1 MAIVKQFEPYKEDPI
16 ALYGLGIETEKALKT
31 LGSEFRIAGLLDSF
45 REDGSLYGKPVIPLR
60 SLPEYGVKL
69 IIVVARP
76 GSCRAITKR
85 IASFCE
91 KQGIAL
97 MDIRGRNLLV
107 SRKAVYRLDC
117 ADGITKE
124 RLARIA
130 GAYDVVSFD
139 LFDTLITRRVLT
151 PDDMIELTDMAL
163 RRRGVEIDDFCKKR
177 IWCEKELSK
186 AAAPK
191 LLEIYQFMTERFSI
205 SAISAAEL
213 AQLEWETDFNL
224 LLPRFEMVEF
234 LHWLHRRG
242 KAAYIVSDTYYTNA
256 QLAAVLKKCGISEYS
271 GLLASCE
278 YRTGKTQK
286 LFDHLKEI
294 IGEKRCLHIG
304 DDLVSDIES
313 AQKHGLDA
321 RQIFSGIE
329 FMERTAYL
337 GLGEEPDE
345 MASRVKLGMLASNLF
360 NSPFQFER
368 GGRIGADS
376 AYDIGYLF
384 FAPIITDFMGW
395 FDEKARADGTANI
408 WFGARD
414 GALIKRLYGILH
426 PDNHSVYFLTSR
438 TAAIR
443 AGTENDGDIEY
454 VAGMRYSGPLSKQL
468 AERFGISAEPPEG
481 ASLSDYKAEILER
494 AKSSRRNY
502 LTYINGL
509 EIQRG
514 GILFF
519 DFVAKGTTQ
528 FFLSRLVE
536 NPIKGLYFLQL
547 EKENMAGRGLVIET
561 FYDTD
566 DKEPAIYDDY
576 YILEPVLSSSMPPVV
591 DFDEGGRPC
600 YARETRSDDD
610 IRSFQAA
617 QDGIL
622 EYFHIYYSIIPN
634 LYDGID
640 RKLDED
646 LLGLIHKLELRDGAF
661 LGQKVEDPFFNRST
675 DMTDLI

>member
-1 MAIVKQFEPYKEDPI
+1 MAMVEGFEQYKDDPI
-16 ALYGLGIETEKALKT
+16 ALYGLGIETEKALRT
-31 LGSEFRIAGLLDSF
+31 LGPKFRIVGLLDSF
-45 REDGSLYGKPVIPLR
+45 REDGSLYEKPIIPLR
-60 SLPEYGVKL
+60 SVPEYGVKL

-76 GSCRAITKR
+76 GSCRAIAKR
-85 IASFCE
+85 IAGFCE
-91 KQGIAL
+91 KQRIAL
-97 MDIRGRNLLV
+97 LDIRGRDLLV
-107 SRKAVYRLDC
+107 SHKAVYRLDC
-117 ADGITKE
+117 TDGITKE

-130 GAYDVVSFD
+130 NEYDAVSFD
-139 LFDTLITRRVLT
+139 LFDTLIMRRVLT
-151 PDDMIELTDMAL
+151 PADVIELTDAAI
-163 RRRGVEIDDFCKKR
+163 RRRGVEIEDFCKKR

-205 SAISAAEL
+205 SGISAAEL
-213 AQLEWETDFNL
+213 ARLEWEADFNL
-224 LLPRFEMVEF
+224 LLPRCEMVEF
-234 LHWLHRRG
+234 LHRLYRQG
-242 KAAYIVSDTYYTNA
+242 KAVYIVSDTYYTSI
-256 QLAAVLKKCGISEYS
+256 QLAAVLKKCGIREYS

-286 LFDHLKEI
+286 LFERLKEVL
-294 IGEKRCLHIG
+294 GGKHCLHIG
-304 DDLVSDIES
+304 DDLVSDIEC

-321 RQIFSGIE
+321 CQIFSGIE
-329 FMERTAYL
+329 FLERTGYL
-337 GLGEEPDE
+337 GLGGEPDA

-384 FAPIITDFMGW
+384 FAPIISDFMGW
-395 FDEKARADGTANI
+395 FDEKTRADRTANI

-414 GALIKRLYGILH
+414 GELIKRLYDIVH

-443 AGTENDGDIEY
+443 AGTESAEDIMY
-454 VAGMRYSGPLSKQL
+454 VAGMQYAGPLSKQL
-468 AERFGISAEPPEG
+468 AERFGVFAEPPEG
-481 ASLSDYKAEILER
+481 ASLSDYKTEILER
-494 AKSSRRNY
+494 AKLSRRNY
-502 LTYINGL
+502 LAYINGL
-509 EIQRG
+509 EVSRG

-528 FFLSRLVE
+528 FFLARLVE
-536 NPIKGLYFLQL
+536 KPIKGFYFLQL
-547 EKENMAGRGLVIET
+547 EKENMAGKGLAIES
-561 FYDTD
+561 FYDAG
-566 DKEPAIYDDY
+566 DKEAAVYDDY
-576 YILEPVLSSSMPPVV
+576 YILEPVLSSSMPSVV

-600 YARETRSDDD
+600 YARETRSKDD

-622 EYFHIYYSIIPN
+622 EYFRIYYGIIPN

-640 RKLDED
+640 RKLDEA
-646 LLGLIHKLELRDGAF
+646 LLGLIHKLEIRDDAF
-661 LGQKVEDPFFNRST
+661 LGQKVEDPFFNRMT